1 MNRRFF
7 LRATARLAAT
17 AATGSLAAACTQ
29 APVCEDVSALSTPDQ
44 IRRTSMK
51 YVSVSPDGDAKAC
64 RNCKFFK
71 AAAERSCGTCA
82 LVPGPIAPG
91 GRCNLWV
98 AA

>member
-51 YVSVSPDGDAKAC
+51 YVSLSPDGDTKSCAS
-64 RNCKFFK
+64 CKFFTPPK
-71 AAAERSCGTCA
+71 ESACGTCS
-82 LVPGPIAPG
+82 LVPGPIAPA
-91 GRCNLWV
+91 GRCTLW
-98 AA
+98 AAT